1 MSFVR
6 LHVIVHSVLIL
17 LRFLTDRTDEESFG
31 IFFVRVGHVFEVGV
45 TTKIKFT
52 WRSLPPP
59 RTMRT
64 MSSPAILLLLE
75 SNLLLTTK
83 GIVII
88 LRGWK
93 PVTRHR
99 INVLRT
105 ILLPTR
111 PAPRPTT
118 SLAHVEFIIVIQ
130 TTCEYIVTGGIF
142 QSPSPTPRTLLCICR
157 AGFRHL
163 LGGRKG

>member
-1 MSFVR
+1 
-6 LHVIVHSVLIL
+6 
-17 LRFLTDRTDEESFG
+17 
-31 IFFVRVGHVFEVGV
+31 
-45 TTKIKFT
+45 
-52 WRSLPPP
+52 
-59 RTMRT
+59 

-75 SNLLLTTK
+75 SSLLLTTK

-88 LRGWK
+88 LRRWK
-93 PVTRHR
+93 PVTRGR

-111 PAPRPTT
+111 PAPGPTT

-130 TTCEYIVTGGIF
+130 TTGEYIITGGILE
-142 QSPSPTPRTLLCICR
+142 SPTPTPRTLFCICR